1 MIISPKKIAQAKVKK
16 LKDGYS
22 AFAETEK
29 VAALIRKQLKKL
41 DIYVIVDKTD
51 HGYWFIPH
59 NSGKGTIGIT
69 SGSAS
74 SG

>member
-29 VAALIRKQLKKL
+29 VATLIRKQLE
-41 DIYVIVDKTD
+41 DQEIHVIVDKTE
-51 HGYWFIPH
+51 HGYWFIP
-59 NSGKGTIGIT
+59 KDPKK
-69 SGSAS
+69 
-74 SG
+74 